1 MVQYP
6 EASAVVDYFRG
17 RIPRLRSAADPSKPL
32 AMPHKAFLSLVHPLP
47 SPNYWK
53 FSICCGEWAPRFVAG
68 NAVR

>member
-6 EASAVVDYFRG
+6 EASAVVEYFRG

-47 SPNYWK
+47 SQLLE
-53 FSICCGEWAPRFVAG
+53 FSICCGEWAPRCVAG